1 MGSCPSGTYLCSRDP
16 VLLTCT
22 GLLACVRPW
31 NSNFYLDHRPSDT
44 ISVMTQGI
52 YLTAMRTLFIGATM
66 LLLAGL
72 AHPALAQ
79 GDHVGQYAQA
89 DIEYGLRLYRTTCVA
104 CHAESGAGV
113 PGTDISSA
121 TPRAQTDFELA
132 ALIRNGVE
140 GTAMPPGEYADSE
153 VTALVAYVRTMAE
166 LDASNVQLGDASR
179 GESLVMGKGDC
190 TSCHRLGDA
199 GALGMAPEL
208 TAIAASRTAG
218 ALQAALLDPN
228 QAMIP
233 INRPV
238 QAVLSDGTVVS
249 GRRMNEDTYTVQLID
264 DEGQL
269 RSLDKTT
276 LREFTVVEESP
287 MPSYAE
293 TLTTQEIADV
303 MSYLLTLRG
312 VEGLD

>member
-1 MGSCPSGTYLCSRDP
+1 
-16 VLLTCT
+16 
-22 GLLACVRPW
+22 
-31 NSNFYLDHRPSDT
+31 
-44 ISVMTQGI
+44 
-52 YLTAMRTLFIGATM
+52 
-66 LLLAGL
+66 
-72 AHPALAQ
+72 
-79 GDHVGQYAQA
+79 
-89 DIEYGLRLYRTTCVA
+89 
-104 CHAESGAGV
+104 
-113 PGTDISSA
+113 
-121 TPRAQTDFELA
+121 
-132 ALIRNGVE
+132 
-140 GTAMPPGEYADSE
+140 
-153 VTALVAYVRTMAE
+153 
-166 LDASNVQLGDASR
+166 
-179 GESLVMGKGDC
+179 
-190 TSCHRLGDA
+190 
-199 GALGMAPEL
+199 
-208 TAIAASRTAG
+208 
-218 ALQAALLDPN
+218 
-228 QAMIP
+228 MIP

>member
-1 MGSCPSGTYLCSRDP
+1 
-16 VLLTCT
+16 
-22 GLLACVRPW
+22 
-31 NSNFYLDHRPSDT
+31 
-44 ISVMTQGI
+44 MTQGI
-52 YLTAMRTLFIGATM
+52 LQTAISTLVIGITI

-72 AHPALAQ
+72 AYPALAQ

-264 DEGQL
+264 DDGRL

-276 LREFTVVEESP
+276 LREFTVVKESP